1 MYPSGR
7 RYGTYCATKLS
18 MMTSRGA
25 GPLREA
31 PWLRGVA
38 LVVAVLALATG
49 FCLFDRDHDAG
60 TSDHAAPPDLCFSM
74 LVAAVVVLS
83 LVGLAPTGRAT
94 DVLFTPPYAVALHIP
109 DPPPKLARPVRP

>member
-1 MYPSGR
+1 MPSPR
-7 RYGTYCATKLS
+7 
-18 MMTSRGA
+18 M

-31 PWLRGVA
+31 PWLRGAA

-74 LVAAVVVLS
+74 LVAAFVVLS
-83 LVGLAPTGRAT
+83 LAGLAPTGRAV
-94 DVLFTPPYAVALHIP
+94 DMLFTAPYAVTLHIP
-109 DPPPKLARPVRP
+109 DPPPKLVRPVRP